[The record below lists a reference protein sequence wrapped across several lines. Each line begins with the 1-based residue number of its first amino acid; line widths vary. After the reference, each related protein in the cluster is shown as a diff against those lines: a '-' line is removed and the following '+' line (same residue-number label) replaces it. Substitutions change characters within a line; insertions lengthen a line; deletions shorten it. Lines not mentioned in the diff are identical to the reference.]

1 MRRALKLG
9 AAVVALAVLT
19 AATWVVGLLT
29 SDPEPREK
37 GRRP

>member
-19 AATWVVGLLT
+19 AATWLVGLLT
-29 SDPEPREK
+29 SEPADEK